1 MNETTLL
8 SLSASLVATLFGL
21 LVAIIGWLGSK
32 IYSKLDELGNTM
44 RRIEN
49 DLHERISA
57 LDKRVTRVETQ
68 FELRRSTDRIV

>member
-1 MNETTLL
+1 MNETALL
-8 SLSASLVATLFGL
+8 ALSASLVATLFGL